1 MQDDFL
7 YNVREHLKDGEDAL
21 PRNRL
26 DALRLSRQK
35 ALQVADRRYG
45 TSPAAMTQGSIPIRF
60 WPQAWGFGVTAA
72 TVVAVLI
79 GLQAAEVASLN
90 EDINRVAEID
100 KKVIS
105 DRLPLQAYLDPGF
118 LVFQEQSAESTSETA
133 PHANAASSVAAVR
146 ELWSTD
152 RLFSGFINAKS
163 LSWSRL
169 TGPQREALAPLES
182 FWPDFDDARKK
193 KWLKIADR
201 FHQWSPEEQSLA
213 QERMLEWVS
222 LPAIDRR
229 QARAAFG
236 GGVASLPEEV
246 RVMKWNEYQ
255 KLSEAERSRFIE
267 LAQEKIG
274 AGTSTGSGPK
284 STGSERGASRQ
295 PSALATHPAKPLV
308 P

>member
-7 YNVREHLKDGEDAL
+7 YKVREHLKDGDDAL
-21 PRNRL
+21 PRSRL

-35 ALQVADRRYG
+35 ALQLADRRYG
-45 TSPAAMTQGSIPIRF
+45 ALPAAMMQGNHPIRF
-60 WPQAWGFGVTAA
+60 WPQAWGFGLTAA

-90 EDINRVAEID
+90 EDINRIAEID

-118 LVFQEQSAESTSETA
+118 LVFQEQSAESGEK
-133 PHANAASSVAAVR
+133 ASRADATQSVAAVR
-146 ELWSTD
+146 EFWSTD
-152 RLFSGFINAKS
+152 RLFSGFISAKS

-182 FWPDFDDARKK
+182 FWPDFDDTRKK

-236 GGVASLPEEV
+236 GGVAALPEEV

-267 LAQEKIG
+267 LAQEKMG
-274 AGTSTGSGPK
+274 AGPFTGSDPK
-284 STGSERGASRQ
+284 SAGSERRVGRQ
-295 PSALATHPAKPLV
+295 PSALATQPAKPLV